1 MALEK
6 MLLPASLVL
15 GAILLASV
23 LLFLLQPSPQHPAP
37 SKLTGGA
44 KHPAAASSAPFSEP
58 AGFASQ
64 DADQPRSTGIAEK
77 ESQESGAVAT
87 DQLPPDTPMWESS
100 VNAILESA
108 EDNDAV
114 ALKLDALAHSL
125 PMEGQVEATQ
135 HMVNLL
141 GDESYQLARRKLAN
155 PATPR
160 EVMDVIYSD
169 VLNRPNTVKLP
180 ALVDVLAVPGHPLHA
195 ESLETLRVFVER
207 DLGNDLPAWN
217 VAVQE
222 FLREESRQESATA
235 AQPDAP

>member
-1 MALEK
+1 MFPAMPWHK
-6 MLLPASLVL
+6 MILPASLVL
-15 GAILLASV
+15 GALLLASA
-23 LLFLLQPSPQHPAP
+23 LLLLLQPAPLNPGVGTPQTGAAP
-37 SKLTGGA
+37 SGRSREAAKFDFGGA
-44 KHPAAASSAPFSEP
+44 DHAPS
-58 AGFASQ
+58 
-64 DADQPRSTGIAEK
+64 R
-77 ESQESGAVAT
+77 AVAEDT
-87 DQLPPDTPMWESS
+87 AIDSAAPEAEISLSDTPMWESS
-100 VNAILESA
+100 VNTILESA
-108 EDNDAV
+108 EDNDTV

-180 ALVDVLAVPGHPLHA
+180 ALVDVLAVPGHPLQA
-195 ESLETLRVFVER
+195 ESLETLRVFVGK

-217 VAVQE
+217 VAVQD
-222 FLREESRQESATA
+222 FLREESRQEMEAA
-235 AQPDAP
+235 AQSAAP